1 MTNRKEAI
9 SYLLQLETEEPKWAE
24 LPEDDTRIVK
34 LRLLFS
40 TENSKVPGAKRGKR
54 RKWTKVKMVHE
65 GKVKMF
71 NSLNELCNQMNFNK
85 DSVKNYL
92 DKDRKFKGMLFC
104 RVYED
109 EDLQV

>member
-9 SYLLQLETEEPKWAE
+9 NYLLELEKEEPKWTE

-40 TENSKVPGAKRGKR
+40 AESSKASSSKRGKR
-54 RKWTKVKMVHE
+54 RKWKKVRMVHKGNE
-65 GKVKMF
+65 KIFK
-71 NSLNELCNQMNFNK
+71 SLSELCKQMNFNK

-92 DKDRKFKGMLFC
+92 DMNREYKGMLFY

-109 EDLQV
+109 EEVTK